1 MITFKPIET
10 YDAIEEIFRHKK
22 NWDLLHECI
31 ENSKEVIEQD
41 GEIYFDTDYDE
52 LYYINDKDYLW
63 IGGYDGSKLC
73 FLQLVHKPVRNHLE
87 LVVAEKKSTVKT
99 KNWFKM
105 LVDYVE
111 TLYPKVKSIT
121 TLPMN
126 DMLKEYYKKFGFVDY
141 KHGELKLS
149 VNH

>member
-10 YDAIEEIFRHKK
+10 YDAIVEIFKNKK

-31 ENSKEVIEQD
+31 ENSKEVIEKN

-52 LYYINDKDYLW
+52 LYYINDKDYIW
-63 IGGYDGSKLC
+63 IGGYEDEKLC
-73 FLQLVHKPVRNHLE
+73 FLQLIHKPVRNRLE

-111 TLYPKVKSIT
+111 ELYPKLKSII

-126 DMLKEYYKKFGFVDY
+126 DKLRDYYKTFGFVDY
-141 KHGELKLS
+141 KHGEIKLAL
-149 VNH
+149 N